1 MTLIA
6 TIDAGACA
14 AHGDCEAIA
23 PEIFAIDDVA
33 VVVVTGPDELMLR
46 GRAGLPVGRDRRHRR
61 RRTPA
66 LPLTHGGGGR
76 RPAEGALDEA
86 SAAGLGED
94 LAVAVGQRA
103 ADVDLAG

>member
-33 VVVVTGPDELMLR
+33 VVVGQGPDELMV
-46 GRAGLPVGRDRRHRR
+46 AAAQACPSV
-61 RRTPA
+61 A
-66 LPLTHGGGGR
+66 IVLTDADGR
-76 RPAEGALDEA
+76 RLYP
-86 SAAGLGED
+86 
-94 LAVAVGQRA
+94 
-103 ADVDLAG
+103 